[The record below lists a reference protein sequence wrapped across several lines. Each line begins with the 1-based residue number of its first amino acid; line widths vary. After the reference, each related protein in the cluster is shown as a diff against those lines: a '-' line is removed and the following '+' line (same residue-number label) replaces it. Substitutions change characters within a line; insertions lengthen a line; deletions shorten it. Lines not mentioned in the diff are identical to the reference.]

1 MLNIITIVWG
11 PLTQHQRVYTT
22 PDLVFKRRL
31 LSLGNGADAVAAFA
45 EQEGVGWVEVVSIEP
60 VPEDAAYVDLDPVLT
75 PLLTPAAS
83 SA

>member
-11 PLTQHQRVYTT
+11 PL
-22 PDLVFKRRL
+22 PGGDLVFKRRL

-60 VPEDAAYVDLDPVLT
+60 VPEGATYVDLDPVLT